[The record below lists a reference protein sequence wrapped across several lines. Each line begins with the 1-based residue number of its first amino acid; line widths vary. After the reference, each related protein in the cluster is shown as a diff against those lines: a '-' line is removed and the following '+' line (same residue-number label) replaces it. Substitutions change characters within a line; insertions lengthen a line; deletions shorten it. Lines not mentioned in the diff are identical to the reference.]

1 MKDGLCHDS
10 FLLCFKSQ
18 ENIALRVGPEE
29 PTTYGFLQIIHS
41 LTHIMCNYISY
52 YPSLKQKEISLGVFC
67 IERNNIHDT
76 KHYDFGV

>member
-1 MKDGLCHDS
+1 MTV
-10 FLLCFKSQ
+10 FFY
-18 ENIALRVGPEE
+18 ALKKPRKHCLTRIVSEE

-41 LTHIMCNYISY
+41 LTHIMCHYISY